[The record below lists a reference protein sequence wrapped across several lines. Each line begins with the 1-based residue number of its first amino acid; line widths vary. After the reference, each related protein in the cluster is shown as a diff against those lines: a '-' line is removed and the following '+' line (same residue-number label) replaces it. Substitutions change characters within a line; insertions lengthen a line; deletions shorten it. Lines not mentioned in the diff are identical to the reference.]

1 MRLKQTQRGVGE
13 IIQYRKTGYNGRS
26 FGKKKYSP
34 TEAQIQAALFEWA
47 AYNLIKYPELKLLH
61 AIPNGGSRH
70 PAEAANLRRQGVKPG
85 VSDIFLPV
93 ARRLYHGI
101 YIELKAAKGRLR
113 PMQKEWLTAVSKEGY
128 YATMCRGTDEAIAL
142 LTWYLA
148 ASNDE
153 EAIVKRG

>member
-1 MRLKQTQRGVGE
+1 MEVWMIKPYRRTNRGQSSG
-13 IIQYRKTGYNGRS
+13 RKI
-26 FGKKKYSP
+26 FSP

-47 AYNLIKYPELKLLH
+47 AYNLNKYPGLKLLH

-85 VSDIFLPV
+85 VCDIFLPV

-101 YIELKAAKGRLR
+101 YIELKAAKGRLT
-113 PMQKEWLTAVSKEGY
+113 PAQKEWLTAVSREGY

-148 ASNDE
+148 SNDE
-153 EAIVKRG
+153 EAIAKRG